1 MVMGELDLIGMIA
14 EYGSMG
20 LFVIYLVWSSQKA
33 AKAEAERVTSFQEQL
48 DRYLSDYK
56 ADIKEIRMS
65 SKEEVDNIRSRYD
78 TVLDSYAD
86 EKTQVRQN
94 ISSRVKDLG
103 QRIENLE
110 NEIRGVMINTE
121 NILSAIKEI
130 ANENKLRDLAKAAQ
144 VSRIMTKKDE

>member
-1 MVMGELDLIGMIA
+1 MEIDLIGMLA

-33 AKAEAERVTSFQEQL
+33 SKAEAERVTSFQEQL

-56 ADIKEIRMS
+56 ADIKEIRLS
-65 SKEEVDNIRSRYD
+65 SKEEVDNIRGRYD
-78 TVLDSYAD
+78 VVLASYSE

-110 NEIRGVMINTE
+110 HEVKGVMINSE
-121 NILSAIKEI
+121 NILSAIKDI

-144 VSRIMTKKDE
+144 VSRIMGAQKENE

>member
-1 MVMGELDLIGMIA
+1 M
-14 EYGSMG
+14 
-20 LFVIYLVWSSQKA
+20 
-33 AKAEAERVTSFQEQL
+33 TSFQEQL

-56 ADIKEIRMS
+56 ADIKEIRLS
-65 SKEEVDNIRSRYD
+65 SKEEVDNIRGRYD
-78 TVLDSYAD
+78 VVLASYSE

-110 NEIRGVMINTE
+110 HEVKGVMINSE
-121 NILSAIKEI
+121 NILSAIKDI

-144 VSRIMTKKDE
+144 VSRIMGAQKENE

>member
-1 MVMGELDLIGMIA
+1 MEIDLIGMLA

-56 ADIKEIRMS
+56 ADIKEIRLS
-65 SKEEVDNIRSRYD
+65 SKEEVDNIRGRYD
-78 TVLDSYAD
+78 TVLQSYAD

-103 QRIENLE
+103 QRIDNLE
-110 NEIRGVMINTE
+110 NEVKGVMINSE
-121 NILSAIKEI
+121 NILSAIKDL

-144 VSRIMTKKDE
+144 VSRIMGAKEKDE

>member
-1 MVMGELDLIGMIA
+1 MEIDLIGMLA

-33 AKAEAERVTSFQEQL
+33 SKAEAERVTSFQEQL

-56 ADIKEIRMS
+56 ADIKEIRLS
-65 SKEEVDNIRSRYD
+65 SKEEVDNIRGRYD
-78 TVLDSYAD
+78 VVLASYSE

-103 QRIENLE
+103 QRITNLE
-110 NEIRGVMINTE
+110 NEVKGVMINTE
-121 NILSAIKEI
+121 NILNSIKDI

-144 VSRIMTKKDE
+144 VSRIMGAQKENE